1 MSLINNHINSREI
14 AAICAFDVRTVN
26 KHIFATLE
34 ALGHTLSDTKDGKV
48 ETYGE
53 FQILR
58 VYSTTGRLLH
68 VLINEPMT
76 DLIRTRFD
84 VVSAYKLQQLL
95 KGFINYGG
103 LIVNQLRNRYSPEL
117 IIQGLLH
124 IGLVENCEHAKSGY
138 RFIVE
143 NSKNASGLN
152 EAYFIKVPKAELVK
166 SDNNDDI
173 YITSSES
180 RTLFV
185 YGQTAKK
192 LMEYLIEHEVK
203 HRELYFSEI

>member
-1 MSLINNHINSREI
+1 MNLATNHVNSREI
-14 AAICAFDVRTVN
+14 ANICTLDVRTVN
-26 KHIFATLE
+26 KHIVATIE
-34 ALGHTLSDTKDGKV
+34 ALGYTLSEDKNSQV

-53 FQILR
+53 FQIQR
-58 VYSTTGRLLH
+58 MYSPAGRLLNI
-68 VLINEPMT
+68 LINEPMV

-84 VVSAYKLQQLL
+84 VISAYKLQQLL
-95 KGFINYGG
+95 KGFTNYGG
-103 LIVNQLRNRYSPEL
+103 LIVNQLKNRYSPEL
-117 IIQGLLH
+117 IIQGLIH
-124 IGLVENCEHAKSGY
+124 IGLVDNCDKSKSGY
-138 RFIVE
+138 RFMIE
-143 NSKNASGLN
+143 NFKNASGVN
-152 EAYFIKVPKAELVK
+152 EAYFIKVPKAELIK
-166 SDNNDDI
+166 SDANDDI

>member
-14 AAICAFDVRTVN
+14 AAICDLDVRTVN
-26 KHIFATLE
+26 KHVFATLE
-34 ALGHTLSDTKDGKV
+34 ALGHTLSDAKDGKV

-138 RFIVE
+138 RFVVE

-166 SDNNDDI
+166 SDTNDDI

-203 HRELYFSEI
+203 HRDLYFSEI